1 MPDGEWGCTSVKP
14 FEAPVDTLGGFDAEA
29 AASLITAVADVA
41 LVVDRNGV
49 ICDVSIG
56 NDGLSFEGCGDWVG
70 RRWADTVTP
79 ESRPK
84 VAALLQDAGGKAGR
98 RWRHINYPVK
108 QGADIPLMY
117 SALPVGDQGRVVAL
131 GRDLRNLATLQQRLV
146 DAQQSMEQDY
156 LRLRHMETRYRLLFE
171 MVADAV
177 LIVDGGTQKILEI
190 NPAAAKLM
198 AEPARKLVGRHL
210 AECFAETSR
219 NDVVNLLSGV
229 LLAGRVDE
237 VGATLIAEAQPVK
250 MSASMFRQEG
260 GNLLLVHLQSRNGG
274 SAALPGSHSVLLN
287 ALDAAPDG
295 FVVTDMDG
303 RVITANRS
311 FMDMVQ
317 VPRLDGVVGE
327 SLDRWLGRSG
337 VDMSVL
343 VSNLKQRGAVRLF
356 ASAVRG
362 LNGAVTDVEI
372 SGIAVAEAVQPC
384 LGFAIRDVGRRLRPE
399 SRSNNKELPRSA
411 AQLTELVGRVP
422 LKDIVSET
430 TDMIERLCI
439 EAALELT
446 RDNRASASEMLGL
459 SRQSLYVKL
468 RRFGLGDLG
477 AESDKA

>member
-1 MPDGEWGCTSVKP
+1 MRS
-14 FEAPVDTLGGFDAEA
+14 LGGFDAET
-29 AASLITAVADVA
+29 AASLIAAVADVA
-41 LVVDRNGV
+41 LVVDSNGV

-56 NDGLSFEGCGDWVG
+56 NDDISFEGHGDWVG
-70 RRWADTVTP
+70 RRWSDTVTP

-84 VAALLQDAGGKAGR
+84 VVALLQDAAGKTGR
-98 RWRHINYPVK
+98 RWRHINYPSK

-117 SALPVGDQGRVVAL
+117 SAVQVGDNGRVVAL
-131 GRDLRNLATLQQRLV
+131 GRDLRNLASLQQRLV

-171 MVADAV
+171 MVSDAV
-177 LIVDGGTQKILEI
+177 LVVDGATHKILEI

-198 AEPARKLVGRHL
+198 GEPARKLVGRSL
-210 AECFAETSR
+210 AECFADASR
-219 NDVVNLLSGV
+219 AEVSSLLSGV

-237 VGATLIAEAQPVK
+237 IAATLSAEAQAVK

-260 GNLLLVHLQSRNGG
+260 GNLLLVHLHARGG
-274 SAALPGSHSVLLN
+274 VAAAPSGTGSVLLA
-287 ALDAAPDG
+287 ALESAPDG

-303 RVITANRS
+303 RIITANQT
-311 FMDMVQ
+311 FLDMAQ
-317 VPRLDGVVGE
+317 TPRIDLVVSE
-327 SLDRWLGRSG
+327 PLDRWLGRSG

-343 VSNLKQRGAVRLF
+343 LANLKQRGTVRLF
-356 ASAVRG
+356 ASSVRG
-362 LNGAVTDVEI
+362 LNGATTDVEI
-372 SGIAVAEAVQPC
+372 SGIAVTNAEQPC
-384 LGFAIRDVGRRLRPE
+384 MGFAIRDVGRRLRPE
-399 SRSNNKELPRSA
+399 SKSRKELPRSA

-430 TDMIERLCI
+430 TDMIEQLCI

-468 RRFGLGDLG
+468 RRFGLGELG
-477 AESDKA
+477 ADSDKQ